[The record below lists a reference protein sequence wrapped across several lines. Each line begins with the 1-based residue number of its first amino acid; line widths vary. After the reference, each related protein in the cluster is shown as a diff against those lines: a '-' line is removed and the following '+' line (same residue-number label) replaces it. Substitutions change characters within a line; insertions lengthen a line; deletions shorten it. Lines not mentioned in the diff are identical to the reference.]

1 MIVRLLCDEY
11 IIHDSSSYDYRCIK
25 LNLKQ
30 KVNTSNTLIFTILP
44 NHPYYNKI
52 NKLVSVLKL
61 IEINQDGQEL
71 MFKGRVIDSSDT
83 IDGIRTYTCEGV
95 LGYLNDT
102 IQPLITY
109 ENVAVKDYLK
119 SRLDRHNQ
127 MVEENKRIYIG
138 NIIDNNILIT
148 NKDSKRITTM
158 NSIQDILIDQYG
170 GYLSIREQDNKNYL
184 DYTYSYN
191 HLNSQ
196 EIKFKK
202 NILDLEQYITSV
214 DLITALIPLGEK
226 DQETDLP
233 ITIESVNNNKDYIFD
248 EDAVS
253 KYGWIYSTKEYEK
266 INSPQLLLEKAEQD
280 LSQLTKLSLSLTI
293 TAIDLSLVE
302 VDIEKIRLGDKL
314 KCISKEHKLDD
325 YFLCI
330 VLEKDYLD
338 PSNSKITLDKTIATS
353 SDIAITTNRDI
364 SKVNNSVNLNTQFF
378 QEMVNEKVE
387 LINGSS
393 GGFVYTKTDS
403 FGRPKATYYMDNDDI
418 NEAKNILRIDNN
430 GIAFSNQGKDGT
442 FNIAW
447 GIDTKLD
454 ASFIKK
460 GTLKDIVVECND
472 GTVGGW
478 KVTDDGLQ
486 VNNEYQIEKEL
497 KIGRLKFNLN
507 SNSSKILDWS
517 VTTDDNNY
525 QNGYLKPDILSI
537 ENIETKN
544 IVTNKIYQSE
554 LQEKQNID
562 LFSKGLDEVN
572 KTDIY
577 TYVYNS
583 EQQIGFL
590 IGDNYN
596 LSSKLVSL
604 DGKSIN
610 IINALAIAYKAIQ
623 ELNEKIEGGMSK

>member
-1 MIVRLLCDEY
+1 MIVKLLCDEY
-11 IIHDSSSYDYRCIK
+11 VIHDSSSYDYRCIK

-30 KVNTSNTLIFTILP
+30 KVNTSNTLIFSILP
-44 NHPYYNKI
+44 THPHYNKI

-61 IEINQDGQEL
+61 IEINQDGQEV

-102 IQPLITY
+102 IQPLMIY
-109 ENVAVKDYLK
+109 ENVSVKDYLK
-119 SRLDRHNQ
+119 SRLDKHNQ

-138 NIIDNNILIT
+138 NIKDDNIFIT

-184 DYTYSYN
+184 DYIYNYN

-196 EIKFKK
+196 KIEFKK

-226 DQETDLP
+226 DSETDLP
-233 ITIESVNNNKDYIFD
+233 ITIENINNNQDFIFD
-248 EDAVS
+248 EDAVL
-253 KYGWIYSTKEYEK
+253 KYGWIYGIREYEN
-266 INSPQLLLEKAEQD
+266 INNPQDLLEKAKQD

-302 VDIEKIRLGDKL
+302 VDIEKIRLGDNL

-338 PSNSKITLDKTIATS
+338 LSNSKITLDKTIATS
-353 SDIAITTNRDI
+353 SDLAVTTNRDI
-364 SKVNNSVNLNTQFF
+364 SRVNNSINLNTQVF
-378 QEMVNEKVE
+378 QEMVNEKVA
-387 LINGSS
+387 LVNGNN
-393 GGFVYTKTDS
+393 GGFIYTKTDS
-403 FGRPKATYYMDNDDI
+403 FGKPKATYYMDNDDI
-418 NEAKNILRIDNN
+418 NKAKNILRIDSN
-430 GIAFSNQGKDGT
+430 GIAFSNQGKDGI

-447 GIDTKLD
+447 GINTKLD

-460 GTLKDIVVECND
+460 GILKDIVIECAD
-472 GTVGGW
+472 GIVGGW
-478 KVTDDGLQ
+478 KVTDKGLQ
-486 VNNEYQIEKEL
+486 CTNEYQMNAESKSGSL
-497 KIGRLKFNLN
+497 RFNLN

-517 VTTDDNNY
+517 VMSDGNIY
-525 QNGYLKPDILSI
+525 QNGYLKPDVLSI
-537 ENIETKN
+537 ESVETN
-544 IVTNKIYQSE
+544 HIITNMIYQSE
-554 LQEKQNID
+554 SNEKQNIN
-562 LFSKGLDEVN
+562 LFNKGLDEVM

-577 TYVYNS
+577 TYNQNN

-590 IGDNYN
+590 IGDDYN
-596 LSSKLVSL
+596 LSNKLISL
-604 DGKSIN
+604 DGKNIN

-623 ELNEKIEGGMSK
+623 ELNEKVEGGMRK

>member
-1 MIVRLLCDEY
+1 MIVKLLCDEY
-11 IIHDSSSYDYRCIK
+11 TIHDSSNYDYRCIK
-25 LNLKQ
+25 LDLKQ
-30 KVNTSNTLIFTILP
+30 KVNSSNTLTFTILP
-44 NHPYYNKI
+44 THPHYNKI

-71 MFKGRVIDSSDT
+71 MFKGRVIDSSNT

-102 IQPLITY
+102 IQPLMIY
-109 ENVAVKDYLK
+109 ENVSVKDYLK

-127 MVEENKRIYIG
+127 MVEENKRIYMG

-184 DYTYSYN
+184 DYTYNYN

-196 EIKFKK
+196 KIKFKK

-226 DQETDLP
+226 DPETDLP

-248 EDAVS
+248 ENAVS
-253 KYGWIYSTKEYEK
+253 KYGWIYGTREYEN
-266 INSPQLLLEKAEQD
+266 INTPQILLEKAKQD

-302 VDIEKIRLGDKL
+302 VDIEKIRLGDNL

-338 PSNSKITLDKTIATS
+338 LSNSKITLDKTIATS

-364 SKVNNSVNLNTQFF
+364 SKVNNSVNLNTQLF

-387 LINGSS
+387 LINGSN

-403 FGRPKATYYMDNDDI
+403 FGKPKATYYMDNDDI

-447 GIDTKLD
+447 GIDTNLD

-460 GTLKDIVVECND
+460 GTLKDIVVECID
-472 GTVGGW
+472 GTIGGW
-478 KVTDDGLQ
+478 KVTDEGLQ
-486 VNNEYQIEKEL
+486 CISEYQIEKES
-497 KIGRLKFNLN
+497 KMGRLKFNLN

-517 VTTDDNNY
+517 IMADDNAY

-537 ENIETKN
+537 ENIKTEN
-544 IVTNKIYQSE
+544 IITNKIYQIE
-554 LQEKQNID
+554 LQEKQNLD
-562 LFSKGLDEVN
+562 LFNKGLDEVI
-572 KTDIY
+572 KTDVY
-577 TYVYNS
+577 TYIQNN
-583 EQQIGFL
+583 EKQIGFI

-596 LSSKLVSL
+596 LSNKLVSL

-610 IINALAIAYKAIQ
+610 IINAIAIAYKAIQ
-623 ELNEKIEGGMSK
+623 ELNEKIEGGMNK